1 MFIIARIFQNYH
13 RHTYR
18 TNVVVPDSTVSNED
32 YALRATELGHGIIS
46 TMEHGNQGCYIE
58 GYNLAKQHNLKF
70 VFGAEAYW
78 VKDRT
83 LPDPTNGHIYIGARN
98 ENGRQCINDIL
109 SEANL
114 TGFYKRPR
122 IDLPLLLSLPKD
134 DVIVTSACI
143 AFWKYDDIETIVQE
157 LSQHF
162 GKNFFLEVQY
172 HLTDSQKQ
180 LNQRILQVR
189 DRLKIPIIM
198 GCDSHYIFPQQ
209 TQDRDDFLL
218 SKGIHYEDEEGWFL
232 DYPDGDEA
240 YSRFCKQGVLTE
252 SQIDEAMSNTNV
264 FLDVE
269 TYDSEIFNSELKL
282 PKLPHMKDWTQE
294 QRDEAYERT
303 VWQGWER
310 YKAKVPEELRPHY
323 VSEIQSEIDSVKEC
337 HMADYFLIDHEIVK
351 RGKEMGGLLT
361 TTGRGSAVS
370 FITNM
375 LLGFTEVDRIAAKV
389 KMYPD
394 RFMTATRILEAGTLP
409 DIDLNM
415 ADPSTF
421 AKAQKEIL
429 GEDHAYPMI
438 SYHPMKTSKAWKLYA
453 KSQGVPFDEANAVS
467 EQIRKYEEA
476 VKQAEEDSKE
486 DIDIMDYISKEYQE
500 IFAKSAG
507 YRGITDSWSIAPCG
521 YLLYEG
527 SIRRQIGL
535 VRINDNI
542 CCMMDGHWA
551 EDGHFLKNDL
561 LKVSV
566 VKLINMAYERIG
578 MNVPTVT
585 ELLNM
590 CPPEDPV
597 WDIYRK
603 GCCMGVN
610 QVERKG
616 TAARCSEYKPKN
628 VSELCAFVAAIRP
641 GFKSMYKTFESRKP
655 FEYGVKA
662 FDNILKTDELPFS
675 FCLYQE
681 QEMAALNYAG
691 IPMSE
696 CYVAIKDIAKK
707 RAKKVLAYKEKFI
720 DGFSKAIMHDEGRNE
735 EEAGQVAEQLWQ
747 IIEDSARYSF
757 NACVAGNTQ
766 IRRLGET
773 KSKYIPTIEDMY
785 RIRNNRQYAEE
796 TGHLAL
802 HKKYNRCG
810 YGNAL
815 SMFPD
820 GRIHKNKIVNIRYA
834 GNRPVYRVTVES
846 GEWIDCTDNHRFPT
860 PNGKKML
867 KELAVGDELFVSGEY
882 EKDTSKYPF
891 TDGKFQ
897 SNAPLQGQR
906 GFQPRPDGNSV
917 VFQRFRNQQIKERSA
932 CNRCGCSYDGNTR
945 FEVHHKDKNRK
956 NNAPENFEWL
966 CVSCHKKADYLLGRR
981 KVMDKGIPVLTS
993 SIVRI
998 DLLGSQDVYDVEM
1011 AEPAHTFISA
1021 SGLVTSNSHSYCVSC
1036 DSLYIAWVKAHYP
1049 LELYETLLKFYDSR
1063 GEKDKIAEAKAEA
1076 KRFFNIKFPPMRF
1089 GQDNRSIVANPE
1101 TNQITESISIIKG
1114 FSSSVGKHLWA
1125 SAQIQ
1130 HKDFMS
1136 LLFDLDQRGVK
1147 AKVEPL
1153 IKIEYFQQY
1162 GSQRELMKMWEMF
1175 NYFKQGSAKSLK
1187 RDSVDGTILE
1197 TPVRNH
1203 STWLK
1208 KDGTEAKSYTLTDVM
1223 AILSEV
1229 ETLIRSA
1236 NLPDANDVT
1245 KVRNY
1250 CEIMG
1255 QNGYISGKES
1265 DRPKLFVKE
1274 VYPLKRKSDGKQFGY
1289 SVLTQSIGSGIE
1301 SRFTVFNRTFELAPI
1316 KKDDVIFALDWG
1328 REKGQYF
1335 TLKSYRHI
1343 RADEDTAA

>member
-1 MFIIARIFQNYH
+1 MSVIARIFQNYH
-13 RHTYR
+13 RHTHR
-18 TNVVVPDSTVSNED
+18 TNVLVPDSTVSNED
-32 YALRATELGHGIIS
+32 YAKRAVELGHGIIS

-58 GYNLAKQHNLKF
+58 GYNLAQQHNLKF

-83 LPDPTNGHIYIGARN
+83 VPDPTNGHIYIGARN

-122 IDLPLLLSLPKD
+122 IDVPLLLSLPKD
-134 DVIVTSACI
+134 DVIVTSACV
-143 AFWKYDDIETIVQE
+143 AFWKYDDVEDIVQA
-157 LSQHF
+157 LAQHF
-162 GKNFFLEVQY
+162 EKNFFLEVQY
-172 HLTDSQKQ
+172 HLTDAQRQ
-180 LNQRILQVR
+180 LNQRILAVR

-198 GCDSHYIFPQQ
+198 GCDSHYIFPRQS
-209 TQDRDDFLL
+209 QDRDDFLL
-218 SKGIHYEDEEGWFL
+218 SKGISYEDEEGWYL
-232 DYPDGDEA
+232 DYPDGDET
-240 YSRFCKQGVLTE
+240 YQRFCRQGILSE
-252 SQIDEAMSNTNV
+252 AQIDEAMSNTNV

-269 TYDSEIFNSELKL
+269 RYDSEIFNANLKL
-282 PKLPHMKDWTQE
+282 PKLPEMKDWTQA
-294 QRDEAYERT
+294 QRDEAYERL
-303 VWQGWER
+303 VWQGWDR
-310 YKAKVPEELRPHY
+310 YKPSVPEELHPHY
-323 VSEIQSEIDSVKEC
+323 ESEIQNEINSVKEC

-361 TTGRGSAVS
+361 KTGRGSAVS

-394 RFMTATRILEAGTLP
+394 RFMTATRILQAGTLP

-415 ADPSTF
+415 ANPPVF
-421 AKAQKEIL
+421 AKAQQEIL

-453 KSQGVPFDEANAVS
+453 KSQGVSFDEANAVS
-467 EQIRKYEEA
+467 EQIRRYEEA
-476 VKQAEEDSKE
+476 VKQADEDSKD
-486 DIDIMDYISKEYQE
+486 DIDIMDYISDEYRE
-500 IFAKSAG
+500 IFAKSAD

-535 VRINDNI
+535 VRINNNI

-566 VKLINMAYERIG
+566 VNLINMAYERIG
-578 MNVPTVT
+578 MKVPTVN
-585 ELLNM
+585 ELLAM
-590 CPPEDPV
+590 CPPEDPA
-597 WDIYRK
+597 WDIYKK

-616 TAARCSEYKPKN
+616 TAARCTSYQPRN
-628 VSELCAFVAAIRP
+628 ISELCAFVAAIRP

-662 FDNILKTDELPFS
+662 FDNILKTEELPFS

-707 RAKKVLAYKEKFI
+707 RAQKVLAYKEKFI
-720 DGFSKAIMHDEGRNE
+720 SGFRKAIIEDEGKSEAEAE
-735 EEAGQVAEQLWQ
+735 EIAEMLWK

-757 NACVAGNTQ
+757 NACVSADTRLSRAGVKGHWN
-766 IRRLGET
+766 
-773 KSKYIPTIEDMY
+773 PTVEEMY
-785 RIRNNRQYAEE
+785 LIKNFSTYAEK
-796 TGHLAL
+796 TQHLSL
-802 HKKYNRCG
+802 HKKYVRSG

-815 SMFPD
+815 SMWDDFRVRKNSIVDIRPAGEREVFRIKTSG
-820 GRIHKNKIVNIRYA
+820 GRAITCTGNHK
-834 GNRPVYRVTVES
+834 
-846 GEWIDCTDNHRFPT
+846 FPT
-860 PNGKKML
+860 PDGEKCTSDL
-867 KELAVGDELFVSGEY
+867 KAGDVLYVIGDY
-882 EKDTSKYPF
+882 EKCDKRYRF
-891 TDGKFQ
+891 TDGSFK
-897 SNAPLQGQR
+897 SNVPARGQQ
-906 GFQPRPDGNSV
+906 GFQRMPNGNSTLFRQRRKRFMEQKAPCAICSKEYSPSERFELHHRDGNRTNSS
-917 VFQRFRNQQIKERSA
+917 E
-932 CNRCGCSYDGNTR
+932 
-945 FEVHHKDKNRK
+945 
-956 NNAPENFEWL
+956 ENLQWL
-966 CVSCHKKADYLLGRR
+966 CCSCHKKEEYQKGRR
-981 KVMDKGIPVLTS
+981 KMYDKGILVATETIVSITS
-993 SIVRI
+993 EGIQRT
-998 DLLGSQDVYDVEM
+998 YNVEM
-1011 AEPAHTFISA
+1011 ADPSHNFVTD
-1021 SGLVTSNSHSYCVSC
+1021 SGVVTSNSHSYCVSC
-1036 DSLYIAWVKAHYP
+1036 DSLYIAWVKAHHP

-1076 KRFFNIKFPPMRF
+1076 RRFFDIKFPPMRF
-1089 GQDNRSIVANPE
+1089 GQDNRAIAAHAGN
-1101 TNQITESISIIKG
+1101 NQITESISTIKG
-1114 FSSSVGKHLWA
+1114 FSATIGKHLWNA
-1125 SAQIQ
+1125 AQSP
-1130 HKDFMS
+1130 HENFMS
-1136 LLFDLDQRGVK
+1136 LLLDLDQRGIK

-1153 IKIEYFQQY
+1153 IKIDYFQQY
-1162 GSQRELMKMWEMF
+1162 GNQRELMKMWEIF
-1175 NYFKQGSAKSLK
+1175 NYFKQGTAKSLK
-1187 RDSVDGTILE
+1187 REAVDGTILE
-1197 TPVRNH
+1197 NPVRSH
-1203 STWLK
+1203 ATWLK

-1229 ETLIRSA
+1229 ERLIRAS
-1236 NLPDANDVT
+1236 NLPDINDVI
-1245 KVRNY
+1245 KIRNY

-1255 QNGYISGKES
+1255 QSGYISGKED

-1274 VYPLKRKSDGKQFGY
+1274 VFPLKRKSDGKQFGY
-1289 SVLTQSIGSGIE
+1289 SILTQSIGSGIE
-1301 SRFTVFNRTFELAPI
+1301 SRFTVFNRVYELEPI
-1316 KKDDVIFALDWG
+1316 KKDDVICVLSWE

>member
-1 MFIIARIFQNYH
+1 
-13 RHTYR
+13 
-18 TNVVVPDSTVSNED
+18 
-32 YALRATELGHGIIS
+32 
-46 TMEHGNQGCYIE
+46 MEHGNQGCYIE
-58 GYNLAKQHNLKF
+58 GYNLAEQNNLKF

-122 IDLPLLLSLPKD
+122 IDLPLLLSLPRD
-134 DVIVTSACI
+134 DVIVTSACV
-143 AFWKYDDIETIVQE
+143 AFWKYGDIENIVQE
-157 LSQHF
+157 LAQHF

-180 LNQRILQVR
+180 LNRRILQIR

-198 GCDSHYIFPQQ
+198 GCDSHYIFPPQNR
-209 TQDRDDFLL
+209 DRDDFLL

-240 YSRFCKQGVLTE
+240 YSRFERQGVLTHD
-252 SQIDEAMSNTNV
+252 QIDEAMSNTNT

-269 TYDSEIFNSELKL
+269 TYDSEVFNTSLKL
-282 PKLPHMKDWTQE
+282 PKLPRMKNWTQE

-310 YKAKVPEELRPHY
+310 YKGRVPEELHPLY
-323 VSEIQSEIDSVKEC
+323 ISEIQSEVDSVKEC
-337 HMADYFLIDHEIVK
+337 HMADYFLIDYEIVK
-351 RGKEMGGLLT
+351 RGKEMGGMLT

-415 ADPSTF
+415 ADPPTF
-421 AKAQKEIL
+421 AKAQQEIL

-453 KSQGVPFDEANAVS
+453 KSQGVPFDKANAVS

-476 VKQAEEDSKE
+476 VKQADEDPKD
-486 DIDIMDYISKEYQE
+486 DIDIMDYISEEYRE
-500 IFAKSAG
+500 IFSKSAG

-521 YLLYEG
+521 YLLYDG

-535 VRINDNI
+535 VRINNNI

-566 VKLINMAYERIG
+566 VKLINMAYQRIG
-578 MNVPTVT
+578 MKVPSVS
-585 ELLNM
+585 ELLAM

-597 WDIYRK
+597 WSIYK
-603 GCCMGVN
+603 NGCCMGVN

-616 TAARCSEYKPKN
+616 TAARCSEYQPKN
-628 VSELCAFVAAIRP
+628 ISELCAFVAAIRP

-662 FDNILKTDELPFS
+662 FDSILRTEELPFS

-707 RAKKVLAYKEKFI
+707 RAQKVLAYKEKFI
-720 DGFSKAIMHDEGRNE
+720 TGFRKAIMNDEGKE
-735 EEAGQVAEQLWQ
+735 ETEAEQIAEKLWQ

-757 NACVAGNTQ
+757 NACIAGDTR
-766 IRRLGET
+766 IRRFGET
-773 KSKYIPTIEDMY
+773 KSGYVPTVEEMY
-785 RIRNNRQYAEE
+785 RIRNDKDYAIQ
-796 TGHLAL
+796 TGHFQL
-802 HKKYNRCG
+802 HRKYVRCG

-820 GRIHKNKIVNIRYA
+820 GRIHKNQIVDIRYS
-834 GNRPVYRVTVES
+834 GNRPVFRVTVES

-860 PNGKKML
+860 PSGKKML
-867 KELAVGDELFVSGEY
+867 KELSVGDELYVAGEG
-882 EKDTSKYPF
+882 
-891 TDGKFQ
+891 TD
-897 SNAPLQGQR
+897 
-906 GFQPRPDGNSV
+906 
-917 VFQRFRNQQIKERSA
+917 KE
-932 CNRCGCSYDGNTR
+932 
-945 FEVHHKDKNRK
+945 
-956 NNAPENFEWL
+956 
-966 CVSCHKKADYLLGRR
+966 
-981 KVMDKGIPVLTS
+981 TS
-993 SIVRI
+993 SHTSRIVSVEP
-998 DLLGSQDVYDVEM
+998 LGSQNVYDIKM
-1011 AEPAHTFISA
+1011 AEPAHTFLSE

-1036 DSLYIAWVKAHYP
+1036 DSLYIAWIKAHHP
-1049 LELYETLLKFYDSR
+1049 LELYETLLNFYDSR
-1063 GEKDKIAEAKAEA
+1063 GEKDKMAEAKNEA
-1076 KRFFNIKFPPMRF
+1076 KRYFHIKFPPMRF
-1089 GQDNRSIVANPE
+1089 GQDNRAIVADGSK
-1101 TNQITESISIIKG
+1101 NQITESISAIKG
-1114 FSSSVGKHLWA
+1114 FSASVGRNLWVCTQREHA
-1125 SAQIQ
+1125 T
-1130 HKDFMS
+1130 FME
-1136 LLFDLDQRGVK
+1136 LLYDLDSLGIK
-1147 AKVEPL
+1147 AKIEPL
-1153 IKIEYFQQY
+1153 IKIDYFQQF
-1162 GSQRELMKMWEMF
+1162 GNQRELLKMLEVF
-1175 NYFKQGSAKSLK
+1175 NYFKQGSAISLK
-1187 RDSVDGTILE
+1187 REAVDGTILE
-1197 TPVRNH
+1197 APVRRH

-1208 KDGTEAKSYTLTDVM
+1208 KDGTEAKSYTMTDVK

-1229 ETLIRSA
+1229 EALIREA
-1236 NLPDANDVT
+1236 NLPDVGDAE
-1245 KVRNY
+1245 KVRSY

-1255 QNGYISGKES
+1255 QNGYISGREE

-1274 VYPLKRKSDGKQFGY
+1274 VFPLKRKSDGKQFGY
-1289 SVLTQSIGSGIE
+1289 SILTQSIGSGIE
-1301 SRFTVFNRTFELAPI
+1301 ARFTVFNRVFEPDPI
-1316 KKDDVIFALDWG
+1316 RKDDLIYALSWE
-1328 REKGQYF
+1328 REKGIYF

-1343 RADEDTAA
+1343 RTDDDAAA

>member
-1 MFIIARIFQNYH
+1 ML
-13 RHTYR
+13 
-18 TNVVVPDSTVSNED
+18 VPDSTVSNED
-32 YALRATELGHGIIS
+32 YAKRAVELGHGIIS

-58 GYNLAKQHNLKF
+58 GYNLAQQHNLKF

-83 LPDPTNGHIYIGARN
+83 VPDPTNGHIYIGARN

-122 IDLPLLLSLPKD
+122 IDVPLLLSLPKD
-134 DVIVTSACI
+134 DVIVTSACV
-143 AFWKYDDIETIVQE
+143 AFWKYDDVEDIVQA
-157 LSQHF
+157 LAQHF

-172 HLTDSQKQ
+172 HLTEAQRQ
-180 LNQRILQVR
+180 LNQRILAVR

-198 GCDSHYIFPQQ
+198 GCDSHYISPRQS
-209 TQDRDDFLL
+209 QDRDDFLL
-218 SKGIHYEDEEGWFL
+218 SKGISYEDEEGWFL

-240 YSRFCKQGVLTE
+240 YQRFCRQGVLTE
-252 SQIDEAMSNTNV
+252 AQIDEAMSNTNV

-269 TYDSEIFNSELKL
+269 PYDSEIFNANLKL
-282 PKLPHMKDWTQE
+282 PKLPEMKDWPQK
-294 QRDEAYERT
+294 QRDEAYERL
-303 VWQGWER
+303 VWQGWDR
-310 YKAKVPEELRPHY
+310 YKPSVPEELHQHY
-323 VSEIQSEIDSVKEC
+323 ESEIQSEIDSVKEC

-361 TTGRGSAVS
+361 KTGRGSAVS

-394 RFMTATRILEAGTLP
+394 RFMTATRILQAGTLP

-415 ADPSTF
+415 ANPPVF
-421 AKAQKEIL
+421 AKAQQEIL

-453 KSQGVPFDEANAVS
+453 KSQGVSFDEANAVS
-467 EQIRKYEEA
+467 EQIRRYEEA
-476 VKQAEEDSKE
+476 VKQADEDSKD
-486 DIDIMDYISKEYQE
+486 DIDIMDYISDEYRE

-535 VRINDNI
+535 VRINNNI

-566 VKLINMAYERIG
+566 VNLINMAYERIG
-578 MNVPTVT
+578 MKVPTVN
-585 ELLNM
+585 ELLAM
-590 CPPEDPV
+590 CPPEDPA
-597 WDIYRK
+597 WDIYKK

-616 TAARCSEYKPKN
+616 TAARCTSYQPRN
-628 VSELCAFVAAIRP
+628 ISELCAFVAAIRP

-662 FDNILKTDELPFS
+662 FDNILKTEELPFS

-691 IPMSE
+691 IPISE

-707 RAKKVLAYKEKFI
+707 RAQKVLAYKEKFI
-720 DGFSKAIMHDEGRNE
+720 SGFRKAIIEDEGKSEADAE
-735 EEAGQVAEQLWQ
+735 EIAEMLWK

-757 NACVAGNTQ
+757 NA
-766 IRRLGET
+766 
-773 KSKYIPTIEDMY
+773 
-785 RIRNNRQYAEE
+785 
-796 TGHLAL
+796 
-802 HKKYNRCG
+802 
-810 YGNAL
+810 
-815 SMFPD
+815 
-820 GRIHKNKIVNIRYA
+820 
-834 GNRPVYRVTVES
+834 
-846 GEWIDCTDNHRFPT
+846 
-860 PNGKKML
+860 
-867 KELAVGDELFVSGEY
+867 
-882 EKDTSKYPF
+882 
-891 TDGKFQ
+891 
-897 SNAPLQGQR
+897 
-906 GFQPRPDGNSV
+906 
-917 VFQRFRNQQIKERSA
+917 
-932 CNRCGCSYDGNTR
+932 
-945 FEVHHKDKNRK
+945 
-956 NNAPENFEWL
+956 
-966 CVSCHKKADYLLGRR
+966 
-981 KVMDKGIPVLTS
+981 
-993 SIVRI
+993 
-998 DLLGSQDVYDVEM
+998 
-1011 AEPAHTFISA
+1011 
-1021 SGLVTSNSHSYCVSC
+1021 SHSYCVSC
-1036 DSLYIAWVKAHYP
+1036 DSLYIAWVKAHHP

-1076 KRFFNIKFPPMRF
+1076 RRFFDIKFPPMRF
-1089 GQDNRSIVANPE
+1089 GQDNRAIAAHADN
-1101 TNQITESISIIKG
+1101 NQITESISTIKG
-1114 FSSSVGKHLWA
+1114 FSATIGKHLWNA
-1125 SAQIQ
+1125 AQTP
-1130 HKDFMS
+1130 HENFMS
-1136 LLFDLDQRGVK
+1136 LLLDLDQRGIK

-1153 IKIEYFQQY
+1153 IKIDYFQQY
-1162 GSQRELMKMWEMF
+1162 GNQRELMKMWEIF
-1175 NYFKQGSAKSLK
+1175 NYFKQGTAKSLK
-1187 RDSVDGTILE
+1187 REAVDGTILE
-1197 TPVRNH
+1197 TPVRSH
-1203 STWLK
+1203 ATWLK

-1229 ETLIRSA
+1229 ERLIRAS
-1236 NLPDANDVT
+1236 NLPDINDVI
-1245 KVRNY
+1245 KIRNY

-1255 QNGYISGKES
+1255 QSGYISGKED

-1274 VYPLKRKSDGKQFGY
+1274 VFPLKRKSDGKQFGY
-1289 SVLTQSIGSGIE
+1289 SILTQSIGSGIE
-1301 SRFTVFNRTFELAPI
+1301 SRFTVFNRVYELEPI
-1316 KKDDVIFALDWG
+1316 KKDDVICVLSWE

>member
-1 MFIIARIFQNYH
+1 MSVIARIFQNYH
-13 RHTYR
+13 RHTHR
-18 TNVVVPDSTVSNED
+18 TNVLVPDSTVSNED
-32 YALRATELGHGIIS
+32 YAKRAVELRHGIIS

-58 GYNLAKQHNLKF
+58 GYNLAQQHNLKF

-83 LPDPTNGHIYIGARN
+83 VPDPTNGHIYIGARN

-122 IDLPLLLSLPKD
+122 IDMPLLLSLPKD
-134 DVIVTSACI
+134 DVIVTSACV
-143 AFWKYDDIETIVQE
+143 AFWKYDDVEDIVQA
-157 LSQHF
+157 LAQHF

-172 HLTDSQKQ
+172 HLTEAQRQ
-180 LNQRILQVR
+180 LNQRILAVR

-198 GCDSHYIFPQQ
+198 GCDSHYISPRQS
-209 TQDRDDFLL
+209 QDRDDFLL
-218 SKGIHYEDEEGWFL
+218 SKGISYEDEEGWFL

-240 YSRFCKQGVLTE
+240 YQRFCRQGVLTE
-252 SQIDEAMSNTNV
+252 AQIDEAMSNTNV

-269 TYDSEIFNSELKL
+269 SYDSEIFNANLKL
-282 PKLPHMKDWTQE
+282 PKLPEMKDWPQE
-294 QRDEAYERT
+294 QRDEAYECL
-303 VWQGWER
+303 VWQGWDR
-310 YKAKVPEELRPHY
+310 YKPSVPEELHRHY
-323 VSEIQSEIDSVKEC
+323 ESEIQSEIDSVKEC

-361 TTGRGSAVS
+361 KTGRGSAVS

-394 RFMTATRILEAGTLP
+394 RFMTATRILQAGTLP

-415 ADPSTF
+415 ANPPVF
-421 AKAQKEIL
+421 AKAQQEIL

-453 KSQGVPFDEANAVS
+453 KSQGVSFDEANAVS
-467 EQIRKYEEA
+467 EQIRRYEEA
-476 VKQAEEDSKE
+476 VKQADEDSKD
-486 DIDIMDYISKEYQE
+486 DIDIMDYISDEYRE

-535 VRINDNI
+535 VRINNNI

-566 VKLINMAYERIG
+566 VNLINMAYERIG
-578 MNVPTVT
+578 MKVPTVN
-585 ELLNM
+585 ELLAM
-590 CPPEDPV
+590 CPPEDPA
-597 WDIYRK
+597 WDIYTK

-616 TAARCSEYKPKN
+616 TAARCTSYQPRN
-628 VSELCAFVAAIRP
+628 ISELCAFVAAIRP

-662 FDNILKTDELPFS
+662 FDNILKTEELPFS

-707 RAKKVLAYKEKFI
+707 RAQKVLAYKEKFI
-720 DGFSKAIMHDEGRNE
+720 SGFRKAIIEDEGKSEAEAE
-735 EEAGQVAEQLWQ
+735 EIAEMLWK

-757 NACVAGNTQ
+757 NA
-766 IRRLGET
+766 
-773 KSKYIPTIEDMY
+773 
-785 RIRNNRQYAEE
+785 
-796 TGHLAL
+796 
-802 HKKYNRCG
+802 
-810 YGNAL
+810 
-815 SMFPD
+815 
-820 GRIHKNKIVNIRYA
+820 
-834 GNRPVYRVTVES
+834 
-846 GEWIDCTDNHRFPT
+846 
-860 PNGKKML
+860 
-867 KELAVGDELFVSGEY
+867 
-882 EKDTSKYPF
+882 
-891 TDGKFQ
+891 
-897 SNAPLQGQR
+897 
-906 GFQPRPDGNSV
+906 
-917 VFQRFRNQQIKERSA
+917 
-932 CNRCGCSYDGNTR
+932 
-945 FEVHHKDKNRK
+945 
-956 NNAPENFEWL
+956 
-966 CVSCHKKADYLLGRR
+966 
-981 KVMDKGIPVLTS
+981 
-993 SIVRI
+993 
-998 DLLGSQDVYDVEM
+998 
-1011 AEPAHTFISA
+1011 
-1021 SGLVTSNSHSYCVSC
+1021 SHSYCVSC
-1036 DSLYIAWVKAHYP
+1036 DSLYIAWVKAHHP

-1076 KRFFNIKFPPMRF
+1076 RRFFDIKFPPMRF
-1089 GQDNRSIVANPE
+1089 GQDNRAIAAHADN
-1101 TNQITESISIIKG
+1101 NQITESISTIKG
-1114 FSSSVGKHLWA
+1114 FSATIGKHLWNA
-1125 SAQIQ
+1125 AQTP
-1130 HKDFMS
+1130 HENFMS
-1136 LLFDLDQRGVK
+1136 LLLDLDQRGVK

-1153 IKIEYFQQY
+1153 IKIDYFQQY
-1162 GSQRELMKMWEMF
+1162 GNQRELMKMWEIF
-1175 NYFKQGSAKSLK
+1175 NYFKQGTAKSLK
-1187 RDSVDGTILE
+1187 REAVDGTILAN
-1197 TPVRNH
+1197 PVRSH
-1203 STWLK
+1203 ATWLK

-1229 ETLIRSA
+1229 ERLIRAS
-1236 NLPDANDVT
+1236 NLPDINDVI
-1245 KVRNY
+1245 KIRNY

-1255 QNGYISGKES
+1255 QSGYISGKED

-1274 VYPLKRKSDGKQFGY
+1274 VFPLKRKSDGRQFGY
-1289 SVLTQSIGSGIE
+1289 SILTQSIGSGIE
-1301 SRFTVFNRTFELAPI
+1301 SRFTVFNRVYELEPI
-1316 KKDDVIFALDWG
+1316 KKGDVICVLSWE

>member
-1 MFIIARIFQNYH
+1 MFVIARIFQNYH
-13 RHTYR
+13 RHTHR
-18 TNVVVPDSTVSNED
+18 TNVLVPDSTVSNED
-32 YALRATELGHGIIS
+32 YAKRAVELRHGIIS

-58 GYNLAKQHNLKF
+58 GYNLAQQHNLKF
-70 VFGAEAYW
+70 IFGAEAYW

-83 LPDPTNGHIYIGARN
+83 VPDPTNGHIYIGARN

-122 IDLPLLLSLPKD
+122 IDVPLLLSLPKD
-134 DVIVTSACI
+134 DVIVTSACV
-143 AFWKYDDIETIVQE
+143 AFWKYDDVEDIVQA
-157 LSQHF
+157 LAQHF

-172 HLTDSQKQ
+172 HLTEAQRQ
-180 LNQRILQVR
+180 LNQRILAVR

-198 GCDSHYIFPQQ
+198 GCDSHYISPRQS
-209 TQDRDDFLL
+209 QDRDDFLL
-218 SKGIHYEDEEGWFL
+218 SKGISYEDEEGWFL

-240 YSRFCKQGVLTE
+240 YQRFCRQGVLTE
-252 SQIDEAMSNTNV
+252 AQIDEAMSNTNV

-269 TYDSEIFNSELKL
+269 PYDSEIFNANLKL
-282 PKLPHMKDWTQE
+282 PKLPEMKDWPQK
-294 QRDEAYERT
+294 QRDEAYERL
-303 VWQGWER
+303 VWQGWDR
-310 YKAKVPEELRPHY
+310 YKPSVPEELHQHY
-323 VSEIQSEIDSVKEC
+323 ESEIQSEIDSVKEC

-361 TTGRGSAVS
+361 KTGRGSAVS

-394 RFMTATRILEAGTLP
+394 RFMTATRILQAGTLP

-415 ADPSTF
+415 ANPPVF
-421 AKAQKEIL
+421 AKAQQEIL

-453 KSQGVPFDEANAVS
+453 KSQGVSFDEANAVS
-467 EQIRKYEEA
+467 EQIRRYEEA
-476 VKQAEEDSKE
+476 VKQADEDSKD
-486 DIDIMDYISKEYQE
+486 DIDIMDYISDEYRE

-535 VRINDNI
+535 VRINNNI

-566 VKLINMAYERIG
+566 VNLINMAYERIG
-578 MNVPTVT
+578 MKVPTVN
-585 ELLNM
+585 ELLAM
-590 CPPEDPV
+590 CPPEDPA
-597 WDIYRK
+597 WDIYKK

-616 TAARCSEYKPKN
+616 TAARCTSYQPRN
-628 VSELCAFVAAIRP
+628 ISELCAFVAAIRP

-662 FDNILKTDELPFS
+662 FDNILKTEELPFS

-707 RAKKVLAYKEKFI
+707 RAQKVLAYKEKFI
-720 DGFSKAIMHDEGRNE
+720 SGFRKAIIEDEGKSEAEAE
-735 EEAGQVAEQLWQ
+735 EIAEMLWK

-757 NACVAGNTQ
+757 NA
-766 IRRLGET
+766 
-773 KSKYIPTIEDMY
+773 
-785 RIRNNRQYAEE
+785 
-796 TGHLAL
+796 
-802 HKKYNRCG
+802 
-810 YGNAL
+810 
-815 SMFPD
+815 
-820 GRIHKNKIVNIRYA
+820 
-834 GNRPVYRVTVES
+834 
-846 GEWIDCTDNHRFPT
+846 
-860 PNGKKML
+860 
-867 KELAVGDELFVSGEY
+867 
-882 EKDTSKYPF
+882 
-891 TDGKFQ
+891 
-897 SNAPLQGQR
+897 
-906 GFQPRPDGNSV
+906 
-917 VFQRFRNQQIKERSA
+917 
-932 CNRCGCSYDGNTR
+932 
-945 FEVHHKDKNRK
+945 
-956 NNAPENFEWL
+956 
-966 CVSCHKKADYLLGRR
+966 
-981 KVMDKGIPVLTS
+981 
-993 SIVRI
+993 
-998 DLLGSQDVYDVEM
+998 
-1011 AEPAHTFISA
+1011 
-1021 SGLVTSNSHSYCVSC
+1021 SHSYCVSC
-1036 DSLYIAWVKAHYP
+1036 DSLYIAWVKAHHP

-1076 KRFFNIKFPPMRF
+1076 RRFFDIKFPPMRF
-1089 GQDNRSIVANPE
+1089 GQDNRAIAAHADN
-1101 TNQITESISIIKG
+1101 NQITESISTIKG
-1114 FSSSVGKHLWA
+1114 FSATIGKHLWNA
-1125 SAQIQ
+1125 AQTP
-1130 HKDFMS
+1130 HENFMS
-1136 LLFDLDQRGVK
+1136 LLLDLDQHGVK

-1153 IKIEYFQQY
+1153 IKIDYFQQY
-1162 GSQRELMKMWEMF
+1162 GNQRELMKMWEIF
-1175 NYFKQGSAKSLK
+1175 NYFKQGTAKSLK
-1187 RDSVDGTILE
+1187 REAVDGTILE
-1197 TPVRNH
+1197 NSVRSH
-1203 STWLK
+1203 ATWLK

-1229 ETLIRSA
+1229 ERLIRAS
-1236 NLPDANDVT
+1236 NLPDINDVI
-1245 KVRNY
+1245 KIRNY

-1255 QNGYISGKES
+1255 QSGYISGKED

-1274 VYPLKRKSDGKQFGY
+1274 VFPLKRKSDGKQFGY
-1289 SVLTQSIGSGIE
+1289 SILTQSIGSGIE
-1301 SRFTVFNRTFELAPI
+1301 SRFTVFNRVYELEPI
-1316 KKDDVIFALDWG
+1316 KKDDVICVLSWE

>member
-1 MFIIARIFQNYH
+1 MRVFQNYH
-13 RHTYR
+13 RHTSKS
-18 TNVVVPDSTVSNED
+18 NVLVPDSTVSNED
-32 YALRATELGHGIIS
+32 YALRAVELGHGIIS
-46 TMEHGNQGCYIE
+46 TMEHGNQGYYIE
-58 GYNLAKQHNLKF
+58 GHRLAEERNLKF

-83 LPDPTNGHIYIGARN
+83 LPDPANGHIYVGARN

-122 IDLPLLLSLPKD
+122 IDVPLLLSLPKD
-134 DVIVTSACI
+134 DVIVTSACV
-143 AFWKYDDIETIVQE
+143 AFWKYDDVDSIVEE

-162 GKNFFLEVQY
+162 GRNFFLEVQY
-172 HLTDSQKQ
+172 HHTESQKQ
-180 LNQRILQVR
+180 LNQHILELR
-189 DRLKIPIIM
+189 DRLKIPLIM
-198 GCDSHYIFPQQ
+198 GCDSHYILPQQ
-209 TQDRDDFLL
+209 SQDRDDLML
-218 SKGIHYEDEEGWFL
+218 SKGISYEDEEGWFM

-240 YSRFCKQGVLTE
+240 YQRFLGQDVLSE
-252 SQIDEAMSNTNV
+252 AQIDEAMSNTSV
-264 FLDVE
+264 FLEVE
-269 TYDSEIFNSELKL
+269 KYDSEVFDSSLKL
-282 PKLPHMKDWTQE
+282 PKLPRMRDWTQE

-303 VWQGWER
+303 VWQGWDN
-310 YKAKVPEELRPHY
+310 YKDRVPEDLHPHY
-323 VSEIQSEIDSVKEC
+323 IAEIQSEIDSVKEC
-337 HMADYFLIDHEIVK
+337 HMADYFLIDYEIVK

-361 TTGRGSAVS
+361 KTGRGSAVS

-394 RFMTATRILEAGTLP
+394 RFMTATRILQSRVLP

-415 ADPSTF
+415 ANPPVF
-421 AKAQKEIL
+421 AKAQQEIL

-453 KSQGVPFDEANAVS
+453 KSQGVSFDKANSVS

-476 VKQAEEDSKE
+476 VKLADEDSKD
-486 DIDIMDYISKEYQE
+486 DIDVMDYIAKEYHE
-500 IFAKSAG
+500 IFEKSKG

-566 VKLINMAYERIG
+566 VKLIDMAYARIG
-578 MNVPTVT
+578 MPTPTVG
-585 ELLNM
+585 ELLDM
-590 CPPEDPV
+590 CPPDDPA
-597 WDIYRK
+597 WDIYKK

-616 TAARCSEYKPKN
+616 TAARCTAYQPRN
-628 VSELCAFVAAIRP
+628 ISELCAFVAAIRP

-655 FEYGVKA
+655 FEYGVQA

-707 RAKKVLAYKEKFI
+707 RAAKVLAYKEKFV
-720 DGFSKAIMHDEGRNE
+720 DGFSKAIMRDEGRNE
-735 EEAGQVAEQLWQ
+735 EEAGKIAEKLWQ

-757 NACVAGNTQ
+757 NACVAGDTQ
-766 IRRLGET
+766 IRRLGEEAT
-773 KSKYIPTIEDMY
+773 NRSLTVEQMFLDGKEEDF
-785 RIRNNRQYAEE
+785 
-796 TGHLAL
+796 
-802 HKKYNRCG
+802 K
-810 YGNAL
+810 NAL
-815 SMFPD
+815 SMFP
-820 GRIHKNKIVNIRYA
+820 GKRIRENKVVSIRYS
-834 GNRPVYRVTVES
+834 GNRPTYRITTES
-846 GEWIDCTDNHRFPT
+846 GQWIDCTDNHMFPT
-860 PNGKKML
+860 TNGKKRL
-867 KELAVGDELFVSGEY
+867 DELTFEDELYVMSKPEDY
-882 EKDTSKYPF
+882 EKTDAPVKTSP
-891 TDGKFQ
+891 
-897 SNAPLQGQR
+897 
-906 GFQPRPDGNSV
+906 
-917 VFQRFRNQQIKERSA
+917 I
-932 CNRCGCSYDGNTR
+932 
-945 FEVHHKDKNRK
+945 
-956 NNAPENFEWL
+956 
-966 CVSCHKKADYLLGRR
+966 AD
-981 KVMDKGIPVLTS
+981 IEP
-993 SIVRI
+993 
-998 DLLGSQDVYDVEM
+998 LGSQDVYDVTM
-1011 AEPAHTFISA
+1011 ADPVHTFISS

-1076 KRFFNIKFPPMRF
+1076 KRFFNIKFPPMRY
-1089 GQDNRSIVANPE
+1089 GQDNRAVVADLE
-1101 TNQITESISIIKG
+1101 RRQITEPISAIKG
-1114 FSSSVGKHLWA
+1114 FSASVGNLLWE
-1125 SAQIQ
+1125 SSQIP
-1130 HKDFMS
+1130 HHNFME
-1136 LLFDLDQRGVK
+1136 LLLDLDRRGVK

-1153 IKIEYFQQY
+1153 IKIDYFQQY
-1162 GSQRELMKMWEMF
+1162 GNQRELMKMWEMF
-1175 NYFKQGSAKSLK
+1175 NFFKQGLAKTLK
-1187 RDSVDGTILE
+1187 RESVDGTMLE
-1197 TPVRNH
+1197 EPVRRH
-1203 STWLK
+1203 ATWLK
-1208 KDGTEAKSYTLTDVM
+1208 KDGTEAKSYALTDVM

-1229 ETLIRSA
+1229 EEHIRNL
-1236 NLPDANDVT
+1236 NLPDVNDVV

-1255 QNGYISGKES
+1255 QTGFISGKEE

-1274 VYPLKRKSDGKQFGY
+1274 VYPLKRKSDNKQFGY
-1289 SVLTQSIGSGIE
+1289 SILTQSIGSGLE
-1301 SRFTVFNRTFELAPI
+1301 SRFTVFNKVYKESPI
-1316 KKDDVIFALDWG
+1316 RKDDVIRVLSWE
-1328 REKGQYF
+1328 RQKGQYF
-1335 TLKSYRHI
+1335 TLNSYVHI
-1343 RADEDTAA
+1343 REDDLA

>member
-1 MFIIARIFQNYH
+1 MSVIARIFQNYH
-13 RHTYR
+13 RHTHR
-18 TNVVVPDSTVSNED
+18 TNVLVPDSTVSNED
-32 YALRATELGHGIIS
+32 YAKRAVELGHGIIS

-58 GYNLAKQHNLKF
+58 GYNLAQQHNLKF

-83 LPDPTNGHIYIGARN
+83 VPDPTNGHIYIGARN

-122 IDLPLLLSLPKD
+122 IDVPLLLSLPKD
-134 DVIVTSACI
+134 DVIVTSACV
-143 AFWKYDDIETIVQE
+143 AFWKYDDVEDIVQA
-157 LSQHF
+157 LAQHF

-172 HLTDSQKQ
+172 HLTEAQRQ
-180 LNQRILQVR
+180 LNQRILAVR

-198 GCDSHYIFPQQ
+198 GCDSHYISPRQS
-209 TQDRDDFLL
+209 QDRDDFLL
-218 SKGIHYEDEEGWFL
+218 SKGISYEDEEGWFL

-240 YSRFCKQGVLTE
+240 YQRFCRQGVLTE
-252 SQIDEAMSNTNV
+252 AQIDEAMSNTNV

-269 TYDSEIFNSELKL
+269 PYDSEIFNANLKL
-282 PKLPHMKDWTQE
+282 PKLPEMKDWPQK
-294 QRDEAYERT
+294 QRDEAYERL
-303 VWQGWER
+303 VWQGWDR
-310 YKAKVPEELRPHY
+310 YKPSVPEELHQHY
-323 VSEIQSEIDSVKEC
+323 ESEIQSEIDSVKEC

-361 TTGRGSAVS
+361 KTGRGSAVS

-394 RFMTATRILEAGTLP
+394 RFMTATRILQAGTLP

-415 ADPSTF
+415 ANPPVF
-421 AKAQKEIL
+421 AKAQQEIL

-453 KSQGVPFDEANAVS
+453 KSQGVSFDEANAVS
-467 EQIRKYEEA
+467 EQIRRYEEA
-476 VKQAEEDSKE
+476 VKQADEDSKD
-486 DIDIMDYISKEYQE
+486 DIDIMDYISDEYRE

-535 VRINDNI
+535 VRINNNI

-566 VKLINMAYERIG
+566 VNLINMAYERIG
-578 MNVPTVT
+578 MKVPTVN
-585 ELLNM
+585 ELLAM
-590 CPPEDPV
+590 CPPEDPA
-597 WDIYRK
+597 WDIYKK

-616 TAARCSEYKPKN
+616 TAARCTSYQPRN
-628 VSELCAFVAAIRP
+628 ISELCAFVAAIRP

-662 FDNILKTDELPFS
+662 FDNILKTEELPFS

-691 IPMSE
+691 IPISE

-707 RAKKVLAYKEKFI
+707 RAQKVLAYKEKFI
-720 DGFSKAIMHDEGRNE
+720 SGFRKAIIEDEGKSEADAE
-735 EEAGQVAEQLWQ
+735 EIAEMLWK

-757 NACVAGNTQ
+757 NA
-766 IRRLGET
+766 
-773 KSKYIPTIEDMY
+773 
-785 RIRNNRQYAEE
+785 
-796 TGHLAL
+796 
-802 HKKYNRCG
+802 
-810 YGNAL
+810 
-815 SMFPD
+815 
-820 GRIHKNKIVNIRYA
+820 
-834 GNRPVYRVTVES
+834 
-846 GEWIDCTDNHRFPT
+846 
-860 PNGKKML
+860 
-867 KELAVGDELFVSGEY
+867 
-882 EKDTSKYPF
+882 
-891 TDGKFQ
+891 
-897 SNAPLQGQR
+897 
-906 GFQPRPDGNSV
+906 
-917 VFQRFRNQQIKERSA
+917 
-932 CNRCGCSYDGNTR
+932 
-945 FEVHHKDKNRK
+945 
-956 NNAPENFEWL
+956 
-966 CVSCHKKADYLLGRR
+966 
-981 KVMDKGIPVLTS
+981 
-993 SIVRI
+993 
-998 DLLGSQDVYDVEM
+998 
-1011 AEPAHTFISA
+1011 
-1021 SGLVTSNSHSYCVSC
+1021 SHSYCVSC
-1036 DSLYIAWVKAHYP
+1036 DSLYIAWVKAHHP

-1076 KRFFNIKFPPMRF
+1076 RRFFDIKFPPMRF
-1089 GQDNRSIVANPE
+1089 GQDNRAIAAHADN
-1101 TNQITESISIIKG
+1101 NQITESISTIKG
-1114 FSSSVGKHLWA
+1114 FSATIGKHLWNA
-1125 SAQIQ
+1125 AQTP
-1130 HKDFMS
+1130 HENFMS
-1136 LLFDLDQRGVK
+1136 LLLDLDQRGIK

-1153 IKIEYFQQY
+1153 IKIDYFQQY
-1162 GSQRELMKMWEMF
+1162 GNQRELMKMWEIF
-1175 NYFKQGSAKSLK
+1175 NYFKQGTAKSLK
-1187 RDSVDGTILE
+1187 REAVDGTILE
-1197 TPVRNH
+1197 TPVRSH
-1203 STWLK
+1203 ATWLK

-1229 ETLIRSA
+1229 ERLIRAS
-1236 NLPDANDVT
+1236 NLPDINDVI
-1245 KVRNY
+1245 KIRNY

-1255 QNGYISGKES
+1255 QSGYISGKED

-1274 VYPLKRKSDGKQFGY
+1274 VFPLKRKSDGKQFGY
-1289 SVLTQSIGSGIE
+1289 SILTQSIGSGIE
-1301 SRFTVFNRTFELAPI
+1301 SRFTVFNRVYELEPI
-1316 KKDDVIFALDWG
+1316 KKDDVICVLSWE

>member
-1 MFIIARIFQNYH
+1 MSVIARIFQNYH
-13 RHTYR
+13 RHTHR
-18 TNVVVPDSTVSNED
+18 TNVLVPDSTVSNED
-32 YALRATELGHGIIS
+32 YAKRAVELRHGIIS

-58 GYNLAKQHNLKF
+58 GYNLAQQHNLKF

-78 VKDRT
+78 VKDRAV
-83 LPDPTNGHIYIGARN
+83 PDPTNGHIYIGARN
-98 ENGRQCINDIL
+98 ENGRQYINDIL

-122 IDLPLLLSLPKD
+122 IDVPLLLSLPKD
-134 DVIVTSACI
+134 DVIVTSACV
-143 AFWKYDDIETIVQE
+143 AFWKYDDVEDIVQA
-157 LSQHF
+157 LAQHF

-172 HLTDSQKQ
+172 HLTEAQRQ
-180 LNQRILQVR
+180 LNQRILAVR

-198 GCDSHYIFPQQ
+198 GCDSHYISPRQS
-209 TQDRDDFLL
+209 QDRDDFLL
-218 SKGIHYEDEEGWFL
+218 SKGISYEDEEGWFL

-240 YSRFCKQGVLTE
+240 YQRFCRQGVLTE
-252 SQIDEAMSNTNV
+252 AQIDEAMSNTNV

-269 TYDSEIFNSELKL
+269 PYDSEIFNANLKL
-282 PKLPHMKDWTQE
+282 PKLPEMKDWPQK
-294 QRDEAYERT
+294 QRDEAYERL
-303 VWQGWER
+303 VWQGWDR
-310 YKAKVPEELRPHY
+310 YKPSVPEELHQHY
-323 VSEIQSEIDSVKEC
+323 ESEIQSEIDSVKEC

-361 TTGRGSAVS
+361 KTGRGSAVS

-394 RFMTATRILEAGTLP
+394 RFMTATRILQAGTLP

-415 ADPSTF
+415 ANPPVF
-421 AKAQKEIL
+421 AKAQQEIL

-453 KSQGVPFDEANAVS
+453 KSQGVSFDEANAVS
-467 EQIRKYEEA
+467 EQIRRYEEA
-476 VKQAEEDSKE
+476 VKQADEDSKD
-486 DIDIMDYISKEYQE
+486 DIDIMDYISDEYRE

-535 VRINDNI
+535 VRINNNI

-566 VKLINMAYERIG
+566 VNLINMAYERIG
-578 MNVPTVT
+578 MKVPTVN
-585 ELLNM
+585 ELLAM
-590 CPPEDPV
+590 CPPEDPA
-597 WDIYRK
+597 WDIYKK

-616 TAARCSEYKPKN
+616 TAARCTSYQPRN
-628 VSELCAFVAAIRP
+628 ISELCAFVAAIRP

-662 FDNILKTDELPFS
+662 FDNILKTEELPFS

-707 RAKKVLAYKEKFI
+707 RAQKVLAYKEKFI
-720 DGFSKAIMHDEGRNE
+720 SGFRKAIIEDEGKSEAEAE
-735 EEAGQVAEQLWQ
+735 EIAEMLWK

-757 NACVAGNTQ
+757 NA
-766 IRRLGET
+766 
-773 KSKYIPTIEDMY
+773 
-785 RIRNNRQYAEE
+785 
-796 TGHLAL
+796 
-802 HKKYNRCG
+802 
-810 YGNAL
+810 
-815 SMFPD
+815 
-820 GRIHKNKIVNIRYA
+820 
-834 GNRPVYRVTVES
+834 
-846 GEWIDCTDNHRFPT
+846 
-860 PNGKKML
+860 
-867 KELAVGDELFVSGEY
+867 
-882 EKDTSKYPF
+882 
-891 TDGKFQ
+891 
-897 SNAPLQGQR
+897 
-906 GFQPRPDGNSV
+906 
-917 VFQRFRNQQIKERSA
+917 
-932 CNRCGCSYDGNTR
+932 
-945 FEVHHKDKNRK
+945 
-956 NNAPENFEWL
+956 
-966 CVSCHKKADYLLGRR
+966 
-981 KVMDKGIPVLTS
+981 
-993 SIVRI
+993 
-998 DLLGSQDVYDVEM
+998 
-1011 AEPAHTFISA
+1011 
-1021 SGLVTSNSHSYCVSC
+1021 SHSYCVSC
-1036 DSLYIAWVKAHYP
+1036 DSLYIAWVKAHHP

-1076 KRFFNIKFPPMRF
+1076 RRFFDIKFPPMRF
-1089 GQDNRSIVANPE
+1089 GQDNRAIAAHVGN
-1101 TNQITESISIIKG
+1101 NQITESISTIKG
-1114 FSSSVGKHLWA
+1114 FSATIGKHLWNA
-1125 SAQIQ
+1125 AQIP
-1130 HKDFMS
+1130 HESFMS
-1136 LLFDLDQRGVK
+1136 LLLDLDQRGIK

-1153 IKIEYFQQY
+1153 IKIDYFQQY
-1162 GSQRELMKMWEMF
+1162 GNQRELMKMWEIF
-1175 NYFKQGSAKSLK
+1175 NYFKQGTAKSLK
-1187 RDSVDGTILE
+1187 REAVDGTILE
-1197 TPVRNH
+1197 NPVRSH
-1203 STWLK
+1203 ATWLK

-1229 ETLIRSA
+1229 ERLIRAS
-1236 NLPDANDVT
+1236 NLPDINDVI
-1245 KVRNY
+1245 KIRNY

-1255 QNGYISGKES
+1255 QSGYISGKED

-1274 VYPLKRKSDGKQFGY
+1274 VFPLKRKSDGKQFGY
-1289 SVLTQSIGSGIE
+1289 SILTQSIGSGIE
-1301 SRFTVFNRTFELAPI
+1301 SRFTVFNRVYELEPI
-1316 KKDDVIFALDWG
+1316 KKDDVICVLSWE

>member
-1 MFIIARIFQNYH
+1 ML
-13 RHTYR
+13 
-18 TNVVVPDSTVSNED
+18 VPDSTVSNED
-32 YALRATELGHGIIS
+32 YAKRAVELGHGIIS

-58 GYNLAKQHNLKF
+58 GYNLAQQHNLKF

-83 LPDPTNGHIYIGARN
+83 VPDPTNGHIYIGARN

-122 IDLPLLLSLPKD
+122 IDVPLLLSLPKD
-134 DVIVTSACI
+134 DVIVTSACV
-143 AFWKYDDIETIVQE
+143 AFWKYDDVEDIVQT
-157 LSQHF
+157 LAQYF

-172 HLTDSQKQ
+172 HLTDAQRR
-180 LNQRILQVR
+180 LNQRILAVR

-198 GCDSHYIFPQQ
+198 GCDSHYISPRQS
-209 TQDRDDFLL
+209 QDRDDFLL
-218 SKGIHYEDEEGWFL
+218 SKGISYEDEEGWFL

-240 YSRFCKQGVLTE
+240 YQRFCRQGILSE
-252 SQIDEAMSNTNV
+252 AQIDEAMSNTNV

-269 TYDSEIFNSELKL
+269 AYDSEIFNANLKL
-282 PKLPHMKDWTQE
+282 PKLPEMKDWTQE
-294 QRDEAYERT
+294 QRDEAYERL
-303 VWQGWER
+303 VWQGWDC
-310 YKAKVPEELRPHY
+310 YKPGVPEELHQHY
-323 VSEIQSEIDSVKEC
+323 ESEIQNEIDSVKEC

-361 TTGRGSAVS
+361 KTGRGSAVS

-394 RFMTATRILEAGTLP
+394 RFMTATRILQAGTLP

-415 ADPSTF
+415 ANPPVF
-421 AKAQKEIL
+421 AKAQQEIL

-453 KSQGVPFDEANAVS
+453 KSQGVSFDEANAVS
-467 EQIRKYEEA
+467 EQIRRYEEA
-476 VKQAEEDSKE
+476 VKQADEDSKD
-486 DIDIMDYISKEYQE
+486 DIDIMDYISDEYRE

-535 VRINDNI
+535 VRINNNI

-566 VKLINMAYERIG
+566 VNLINMAYERIG
-578 MNVPTVT
+578 MKVPTVN
-585 ELLNM
+585 ELLAM
-590 CPPEDPV
+590 CPPEDPA
-597 WDIYRK
+597 WDIYKK

-616 TAARCSEYKPKN
+616 TAARCTSYQPRN
-628 VSELCAFVAAIRP
+628 ISELCAFVAAIRP

-662 FDNILKTDELPFS
+662 FDNILKTEELPFS

-707 RAKKVLAYKEKFI
+707 RAQKVLAYKEKFI
-720 DGFSKAIMHDEGRNE
+720 SGFRKAIIEDEGKSEADAE
-735 EEAGQVAEQLWQ
+735 EIAEMLWK

-757 NACVAGNTQ
+757 NA
-766 IRRLGET
+766 
-773 KSKYIPTIEDMY
+773 
-785 RIRNNRQYAEE
+785 
-796 TGHLAL
+796 
-802 HKKYNRCG
+802 
-810 YGNAL
+810 
-815 SMFPD
+815 
-820 GRIHKNKIVNIRYA
+820 
-834 GNRPVYRVTVES
+834 
-846 GEWIDCTDNHRFPT
+846 
-860 PNGKKML
+860 
-867 KELAVGDELFVSGEY
+867 
-882 EKDTSKYPF
+882 
-891 TDGKFQ
+891 
-897 SNAPLQGQR
+897 
-906 GFQPRPDGNSV
+906 
-917 VFQRFRNQQIKERSA
+917 
-932 CNRCGCSYDGNTR
+932 
-945 FEVHHKDKNRK
+945 
-956 NNAPENFEWL
+956 
-966 CVSCHKKADYLLGRR
+966 
-981 KVMDKGIPVLTS
+981 
-993 SIVRI
+993 
-998 DLLGSQDVYDVEM
+998 
-1011 AEPAHTFISA
+1011 
-1021 SGLVTSNSHSYCVSC
+1021 SHSYCVSC
-1036 DSLYIAWVKAHYP
+1036 DSLYIAWVKAHHP

-1076 KRFFNIKFPPMRF
+1076 RRFFDIKFPPMRF
-1089 GQDNRSIVANPE
+1089 GQDNRAIAAHADN
-1101 TNQITESISIIKG
+1101 NQITESISTIKG
-1114 FSSSVGKHLWA
+1114 FSATIGKHLWNA
-1125 SAQIQ
+1125 AQIQ
-1130 HKDFMS
+1130 HENFMS
-1136 LLFDLDQRGVK
+1136 LLLDLDQRGVK

-1153 IKIEYFQQY
+1153 IKIDYFQQY
-1162 GSQRELMKMWEMF
+1162 GNQRELMKMWEIF
-1175 NYFKQGSAKSLK
+1175 NYFKQGTAKSLK
-1187 RDSVDGTILE
+1187 REAVDGTILE
-1197 TPVRNH
+1197 NPVRSH
-1203 STWLK
+1203 ATWLK
-1208 KDGTEAKSYTLTDVM
+1208 KDGTEAKSYALTDVM

-1229 ETLIRSA
+1229 ERLIRAS
-1236 NLPDANDVT
+1236 NLPDINDVI
-1245 KVRNY
+1245 KIRNY

-1255 QNGYISGKES
+1255 QSGYISGKEN

-1274 VYPLKRKSDGKQFGY
+1274 VFPLKRKSDGKQFGY
-1289 SVLTQSIGSGIE
+1289 SILTQSIGSGIE
-1301 SRFTVFNRTFELAPI
+1301 SRFTVFNRVYELEPI
-1316 KKDDVIFALDWG
+1316 KKDDVICVLSWE

>member
-1 MFIIARIFQNYH
+1 MSVIARIFQNYH
-13 RHTYR
+13 RHTHR
-18 TNVVVPDSTVSNED
+18 TNVLVPDSTVSNED
-32 YALRATELGHGIIS
+32 YAKRAVELGHGIIS

-58 GYNLAKQHNLKF
+58 GYNLAQQHNLKF

-83 LPDPTNGHIYIGARN
+83 VPDPTNGHIYIGARN

-122 IDLPLLLSLPKD
+122 IDVPLLLSLPKD
-134 DVIVTSACI
+134 DVIVTSACV
-143 AFWKYDDIETIVQE
+143 AFWKYDDVEDIVQA
-157 LSQHF
+157 LAQHF
-162 GKNFFLEVQY
+162 EKNFFLEVQY
-172 HLTDSQKQ
+172 HLTDAQRR
-180 LNQRILQVR
+180 LNQRILAVR

-198 GCDSHYIFPQQ
+198 GCDSHYISPRQS
-209 TQDRDDFLL
+209 QDRDDFLL
-218 SKGIHYEDEEGWFL
+218 SKGISYEDEEGWFL

-240 YSRFCKQGVLTE
+240 YQRFCRQGILSE
-252 SQIDEAMSNTNV
+252 AQIDEAMSNTNV

-269 TYDSEIFNSELKL
+269 TYDSEIFNSNLKL
-282 PKLPHMKDWTQE
+282 PKLPRMKDWPQE
-294 QRDEAYERT
+294 QRDEAYERL
-303 VWQGWER
+303 VWQGWDR
-310 YKAKVPEELRPHY
+310 YKPSVPEELHQHY
-323 VSEIQSEIDSVKEC
+323 ESEIQSEIDSVKEC

-361 TTGRGSAVS
+361 KTGRGSAVS

-394 RFMTATRILEAGTLP
+394 RFMTATRILQAGTLP

-415 ADPSTF
+415 ANPPVF
-421 AKAQKEIL
+421 AKAQQEIL

-453 KSQGVPFDEANAVS
+453 KSQGVSFDEANAVS
-467 EQIRKYEEA
+467 EQIRRYEEA
-476 VKQAEEDSKE
+476 VKQADEDSKD
-486 DIDIMDYISKEYQE
+486 DIDIMDYISDEYRE

-535 VRINDNI
+535 VRINNNI

-566 VKLINMAYERIG
+566 VNLINMAYERIG
-578 MNVPTVT
+578 MKVPTVN
-585 ELLNM
+585 ELLAM
-590 CPPEDPV
+590 CPPEDPA
-597 WDIYRK
+597 WDIYKK

-616 TAARCSEYKPKN
+616 TAARCTSYQPRN
-628 VSELCAFVAAIRP
+628 ISELCAFVAAIRP

-662 FDNILKTDELPFS
+662 FDNILKTEELPFS

-707 RAKKVLAYKEKFI
+707 RAQKVLAYKEKFI
-720 DGFSKAIMHDEGRNE
+720 SGFRKAIIEDEGKSEADAE
-735 EEAGQVAEQLWQ
+735 EIAEMLWK

-757 NACVAGNTQ
+757 NA
-766 IRRLGET
+766 
-773 KSKYIPTIEDMY
+773 
-785 RIRNNRQYAEE
+785 
-796 TGHLAL
+796 
-802 HKKYNRCG
+802 
-810 YGNAL
+810 
-815 SMFPD
+815 
-820 GRIHKNKIVNIRYA
+820 
-834 GNRPVYRVTVES
+834 
-846 GEWIDCTDNHRFPT
+846 
-860 PNGKKML
+860 
-867 KELAVGDELFVSGEY
+867 
-882 EKDTSKYPF
+882 
-891 TDGKFQ
+891 
-897 SNAPLQGQR
+897 
-906 GFQPRPDGNSV
+906 
-917 VFQRFRNQQIKERSA
+917 
-932 CNRCGCSYDGNTR
+932 
-945 FEVHHKDKNRK
+945 
-956 NNAPENFEWL
+956 
-966 CVSCHKKADYLLGRR
+966 
-981 KVMDKGIPVLTS
+981 
-993 SIVRI
+993 
-998 DLLGSQDVYDVEM
+998 
-1011 AEPAHTFISA
+1011 
-1021 SGLVTSNSHSYCVSC
+1021 SHSYCVSC
-1036 DSLYIAWVKAHYP
+1036 DSLYIAWVKAHHP

-1076 KRFFNIKFPPMRF
+1076 RRFFDIKFPPMRF
-1089 GQDNRSIVANPE
+1089 GQDNRAIAAHADN
-1101 TNQITESISIIKG
+1101 NQITESISTIKG
-1114 FSSSVGKHLWA
+1114 FSATIGKHLWNA
-1125 SAQIQ
+1125 AQIP
-1130 HKDFMS
+1130 HENFMS
-1136 LLFDLDQRGVK
+1136 LLLDLDQYGVK

-1153 IKIEYFQQY
+1153 IKIDYFQQY
-1162 GSQRELMKMWEMF
+1162 GNQRELMKMWEIF
-1175 NYFKQGSAKSLK
+1175 NYFKQGTAKSLK
-1187 RDSVDGTILE
+1187 REAVDGTILE
-1197 TPVRNH
+1197 NPVRSH
-1203 STWLK
+1203 ATWLK

-1229 ETLIRSA
+1229 ERLIRAS
-1236 NLPDANDVT
+1236 NLPDINDVI
-1245 KVRNY
+1245 KIRNY

-1255 QNGYISGKES
+1255 QSGYISGKED

-1274 VYPLKRKSDGKQFGY
+1274 VFPLKRKSDGKQFGY
-1289 SVLTQSIGSGIE
+1289 SILTQSIGSGIE
-1301 SRFTVFNRTFELAPI
+1301 SRFTVFNRVYELEPI
-1316 KKDDVIFALDWG
+1316 KKDDVICVLSWE